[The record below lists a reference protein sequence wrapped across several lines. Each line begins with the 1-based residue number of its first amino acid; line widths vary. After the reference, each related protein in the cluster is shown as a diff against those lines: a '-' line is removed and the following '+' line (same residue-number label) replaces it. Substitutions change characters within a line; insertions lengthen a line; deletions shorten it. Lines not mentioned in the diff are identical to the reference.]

1 MSSAN
6 NQVRPDLQTICE
18 WIKPKS
24 RILDLGCGDGT
35 LLAMLKEERD
45 VNGYGLEIE
54 ISNIVKCVN
63 TGVNA
68 IQADLNAG
76 LSDFDD
82 NAFDYAVMT
91 QAIQAVER
99 PDRLLNDMLRVGR
112 EVIVTFPNFGH
123 IRSRLQLFFGGH
135 MPVTPT
141 LPSKWFNTQN
151 IHLCTLQDFE
161 ALCADNGINV
171 LQRTV
176 VDRDHKT
183 SLGMKLFPNLL
194 GEVAIY
200 RLQRKTA

>member
-1 MSSAN
+1 MSTLKNS
-6 NQVRPDLQTICE
+6 VRPDLQTICE
-18 WIKPKS
+18 WIKPRS

-35 LLAMLKEERD
+35 LLAMLKKERD

-63 TGVNA
+63 ANVNV

-76 LSDFDD
+76 LSGFDD
-82 NAFDYAVMT
+82 NAFDYVVMT
-91 QAIQAVER
+91 QALQAVER

-112 EVIVTFPNFGH
+112 EGIVTFPNFGH
-123 IRSRLQLFFGGH
+123 FRSRLQLFFGGH
-135 MPVTPT
+135 MPVTPS

-161 ALCADNGINV
+161 QLCIESKIQI

-176 VDRDHKT
+176 VDRDHRT
-183 SLGMKLFPNLL
+183 GLGMKLFPNLL

-200 RLQRKTA
+200 RIKNH

>member
-1 MSSAN
+1 MSHIN
-6 NQVRPDLQTICE
+6 NKLRPDLQTICE
-18 WIKPKS
+18 WITPQS

-35 LLAMLKEERD
+35 LLAMLKKERD

-54 ISNIVKCVN
+54 ISNIVKCIEANVN
-63 TGVNA
+63 V

-76 LSDFDD
+76 LSEFDD
-82 NAFDYAVMT
+82 NTFDYVVMT
-91 QAIQAVER
+91 QALQAVER

-112 EVIVTFPNFGH
+112 EGIVTFPNFGH
-123 IRSRLQLFFGGH
+123 LRSRLQLGFGGH

-161 ALCADNGINV
+161 QLCADNQIKI

-176 VDRDHKT
+176 VDRHHR
-183 SLGMKLFPNLL
+183 SSIGMKLFPNLL

-200 RLQRKTA
+200 RIKNH

>member
-1 MSSAN
+1 MSTFN
-6 NQVRPDLQTICE
+6 NKVRPDLQIICE
-18 WIKPKS
+18 WIKPQS

-35 LLAMLKEERD
+35 LLAMLKKERD

-63 TGVNA
+63 ANVNV

-82 NAFDYAVMT
+82 NTFSYVVMT
-91 QAIQAVER
+91 QALQAVDR
-99 PDRLLNDMLRVGR
+99 PDRLLNDMLRIGS
-112 EVIVTFPNFGH
+112 EGIVTFPNFGH
-123 IRSRLQLFFGGH
+123 FRSRLQLFFGGH
-135 MPVTPT
+135 MPVTKT

-161 ALCADNGINV
+161 KLCADNGIAV
-171 LQRTV
+171 LQRAV
-176 VDRDHKT
+176 VDRNHR
-183 SLGMKLFPNLL
+183 SGLLMRLFPNLF

-200 RLQRKTA
+200 RIQRK

>member
-1 MSSAN
+1 MSIVN
-6 NQVRPDLQTICE
+6 NQLRADLQTICE
-18 WIKPKS
+18 WIQPKT
-24 RILDLGCGDGT
+24 RVLDLGCGDGT
-35 LLAMLKEERD
+35 LLTLLKHNRN

-54 ISNIVKCVN
+54 ISNIVKCV
-63 TGVNA
+63 TAGINA

-82 NAFDYAVMT
+82 NTFDYVVMT
-91 QAIQAVER
+91 QALQAVER

-112 EVIVTFPNFGH
+112 EGIVTFPNFGH
-123 IRSRLQLFFGGH
+123 WRSRLQLFFAGH
-135 MPVTPT
+135 MPITPT

-161 ALCADNGINV
+161 KLCSDNHIKV

-176 VDRDHKT
+176 VDRDHK
-183 SLGMKLFPNLL
+183 SSIGAKLFPNLF

-200 RLQRKTA
+200 RIQKK

>member
-1 MSSAN
+1 MSAN
-6 NQVRPDLQTICE
+6 SRQLRPDLQTICE
-18 WIKPKS
+18 WIQPKT

-35 LLAMLKEERD
+35 LLAMLKTERD

-54 ISNIVKCVN
+54 VGKIVKCIQS
-63 TGVNA
+63 GVNA
-68 IQADLNAG
+68 IHADLNAG
-76 LSDFDD
+76 LSGFDD
-82 NAFDYAVMT
+82 KAFDYVVMT
-91 QAIQAVER
+91 QALQAVER

-112 EVIVTFPNFGH
+112 EGIVTFPNFGH
-123 IRSRLQLFFGGH
+123 WRSRLQLFFGGH
-135 MPVTPT
+135 MPVTPS

-161 ALCADNGINV
+161 QLCVDNKISI

-176 VDRDHKT
+176 VDRDHKS

-200 RLQRKTA
+200 RIQKQT

>member
-1 MSSAN
+1 MN
-6 NQVRPDLQTICE
+6 TMKNQTRPDLQTICE

-35 LLAMLKEERD
+35 LLAMLKEERN

-54 ISNIVKCVN
+54 INNIVKCVSA
-63 TGVNA
+63 GVNVV
-68 IQADLNAG
+68 QADLNAG
-76 LSDFDD
+76 LSNFDD
-82 NAFDYAVMT
+82 KTFDYVVMT
-91 QAIQAVER
+91 QALQAVER
-99 PDRLLNDMLRVGR
+99 PDRLLNDMLRVGH
-112 EVIVTFPNFGH
+112 EGIVTFPNFGH
-123 IRSRLQLFFGGH
+123 YRSRLQLFFGGH

-161 ALCADNGINV
+161 RLCADNKIEI

-176 VDRDHKT
+176 VDRDHRS

-200 RLQRKTA
+200 RIKNHS

>member
-1 MSSAN
+1 MSRL
-6 NQVRPDLQTICE
+6 RPDLQIICE

-35 LLAMLKEERD
+35 LLTMLKTERS
-45 VNGYGLEIE
+45 VNGYGLEIDVR
-54 ISNIVKCVN
+54 NIVKCVDA
-63 TGVNA
+63 GVNA
-68 IQADLNAG
+68 IHADLNAG

-82 NAFDYAVMT
+82 KAFDYVVMT
-91 QAIQAVER
+91 QALQAVDR

-112 EVIVTFPNFGH
+112 EGIVTFPNFGYW
-123 IRSRLQLFFGGH
+123 RSRLQLFFGGH
-135 MPVTPT
+135 MPVTPS

-161 ALCADNGINV
+161 KLCSDNHIEV

-176 VDRDHKT
+176 VDHHHKG

-194 GEVAIY
+194 GEIAIY
-200 RLQRKTA
+200 RIQKKP

>member
-1 MSSAN
+1 MS
-6 NQVRPDLQTICE
+6 QLRPDLQTICE
-18 WIKPKS
+18 WVQPKS

-35 LLAMLKEERD
+35 LLNLLKTERD

-54 ISNIVKCVN
+54 VNNIVKCIKA
-63 TGVNA
+63 GVNA
-68 IQADLNAG
+68 IHADLNAG
-76 LSDFDD
+76 LSEFDD
-82 NAFDYAVMT
+82 KAFDYVVMT
-91 QAIQAVER
+91 QALQAVER

-112 EVIVTFPNFGH
+112 EGIVTFPNFGH
-123 IRSRLQLFFGGH
+123 WRSRLQLFFGGH
-135 MPVTPT
+135 MPVTPS

-161 ALCADNGINV
+161 HLCSDNNITI

-176 VDRDHKT
+176 VDRDHKS

-200 RLQRKTA
+200 RIQNS